1 MASPHSP
8 ELRPLGTVLVT
19 GGCGFLG
26 HHLVRLLLERYN
38 APSTRVEVFDLR
50 TAHNRYE
57 GAKYHE
63 GDLTNEVA
71 LRAILRA
78 VKPDVIIHT
87 ASPVFLGAG
96 GQAARDLAYK
106 VNVVGTQTLLT
117 EARDAG
123 VKAFVYTSSASVIN
137 DTRTNIINAD
147 ERWSLVRGALQK
159 DYYSD
164 TKVLNTH
171 GQTFLTISNNCTP
184 GRSRNPRPRR
194 LGPHP
199 NPLPNMRPPPLRDLR
214 RRRRP
219 NDPPHPRRPT
229 RRPHR
234 LPTRRQLQPL
244 RLHVRRQRRARA
256 HPRRRRTPCASK
268 IR

>member
-1 MASPHSP
+1 MATTNSQD
-8 ELRPLGTVLVT
+8 LQPLGTVLVT

-26 HHLVRLLLERYN
+26 HHIVRLLLERYT
-38 APSTRVEVFDLR
+38 APSTRVEVLDLR
-50 TAHNRYE
+50 TANNRFE
-57 GAKYHE
+57 GANYHE

-71 LRAILRA
+71 LRGILKA

-117 EARDAG
+117 EAKDAG

-137 DTRTNIINAD
+137 DTRTNVINAD

-164 TKVLNTH
+164 TKVMPFYRHLCLLSPLTH
-171 GQTFLTISNNCTP
+171 TLSP
-184 GRSRNPRPRR
+184 SRAKQKP
-194 LGPHP
+194 
-199 NPLPNMRPPPLRDLR
+199 
-214 RRRRP
+214 
-219 NDPPHPRRPT
+219 
-229 RRPHR
+229 
-234 LPTRRQLQPL
+234 
-244 RLHVRRQRRARA
+244 
-256 HPRRRRTPCASK
+256 K
-268 IR
+268 